1 MNKTVLNHFRG
12 YEGLSQTEQIDKLA
26 DELEAA
32 GIEVVD
38 PRSGRNFNTTHFV
51 GAEYVF
57 TKFINKMTGE
67 LHFTIFDR
75 TIYDKYLV
83 GRGSMTVI
91 AKGTST
97 VHRIRLYSAPIQC
110 DLYRLV
116 IEEFDQSLD
125 NGLMVDH
132 IFMNP
137 FINTSEALR
146 PCTPSQNTR
155 HSKVHLSKVLDEIA
169 RSRKPYE
176 FIYDPSVDFTNTGYT
191 YVLHKMLGIGTWEDL
206 RDYNIDYIKR
216 NNASLTDLYS
226 SLSVRVKADID
237 PKFANESWYRAITA
251 F

>member
-12 YEGLSQTEQIDKLA
+12 YEDLSQTEQIDKLA

-32 GIEVVD
+32 GIEVVS
-38 PRSGRNFNTTHFV
+38 PRFRKGFNITHFV
-51 GAEYVF
+51 GDEYVF

-67 LHFTIFDR
+67 SHFAIFDR

-83 GRGSMTVI
+83 ERGGITVI
-91 AKGTST
+91 AKGTSNA
-97 VHRIRLYSAPIQC
+97 HRVRLYSAPIQC
-110 DLYRLV
+110 DLHRLV
-116 IEEFDQSLD
+116 VEEFDQSLD
-125 NGLMVDH
+125 NRLVVDH
-132 IFMNP
+132 IFMNR

-146 PCTPSQNTR
+146 PCTQSQNTR
-155 HSKVHLSKVLDEIA
+155 HNLYHLSKVLDEIA

-176 FIYDPSVDFTNTGYT
+176 FIYDPSVDFTNTGYA

-226 SLSVRVKADID
+226 NLSVRVKADID